1 MQGGEGIMG
10 ILPLST
16 KQIDSSVTI
25 KTHKDDILGKRTF
38 RFDFEKN
45 EFITDVM
52 NQVRMTTSDNERL
65 EQVVEKILHD
75 RRYKNLIYPDY
86 YGNEIELILNQDDPF
101 EIISCELKR
110 VYTEALIYH
119 PFIES
124 VSDFLIS
131 NDNDK
136 ITCEFVVHG
145 VNGTTVQ
152 RVEELRNVNI

>member
-1 MQGGEGIMG
+1 MG

-75 RRYKNLIYPDY
+75 RRY
-86 YGNEIELILNQDDPF
+86 NQDDPF